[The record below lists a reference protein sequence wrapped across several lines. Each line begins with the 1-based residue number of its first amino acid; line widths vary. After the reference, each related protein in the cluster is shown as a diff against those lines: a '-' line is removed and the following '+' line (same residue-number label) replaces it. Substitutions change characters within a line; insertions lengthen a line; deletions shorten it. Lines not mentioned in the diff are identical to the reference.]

1 MLDLTARAAA
11 VVPEVG
17 YVGWDVAIAENGP
30 VLIEGNSLSAGYFAY
45 EHYMLREDG
54 MGSRAVWEPFV
65 K

>member
-1 MLDLTARAAA
+1 MVKEAASSLK
-11 VVPEVG
+11 G
-17 YVGWDVAIAENGP
+17 IHYVGWDVAIAENGP